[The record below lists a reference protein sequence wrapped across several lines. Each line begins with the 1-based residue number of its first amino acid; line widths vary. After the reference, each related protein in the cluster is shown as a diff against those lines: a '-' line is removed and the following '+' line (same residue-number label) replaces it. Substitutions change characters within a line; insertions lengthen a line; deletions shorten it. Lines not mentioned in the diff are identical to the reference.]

1 MNCTISSDTIG
12 NWLTPFYFFQGYD
25 ISFLITNY
33 HCEDMH
39 KHKLIDFIVQFMEV
53 SKGSLSLFFPSK
65 KFSHR
70 LINEQP
76 RAKVSLGMFVAS
88 ECYRVC

>member
-1 MNCTISSDTIG
+1 MTELLAMYELFI
-12 NWLTPFYFFQGYD
+12 FQGYD

-53 SKGSLSLFFPSK
+53 RFTFT
-65 KFSHR
+65 F
-70 LINEQP
+70 
-76 RAKVSLGMFVAS
+76 A
-88 ECYRVC
+88 C

>member
-1 MNCTISSDTIG
+1 MTELLITFS
-12 NWLTPFYFFQGYD
+12 YMFQGYD

-53 SKGSLSLFFPSK
+53 
-65 KFSHR
+65 R
-70 LINEQP
+70 
-76 RAKVSLGMFVAS
+76 
-88 ECYRVC
+88 

>member
-1 MNCTISSDTIG
+1 MCLG
-12 NWLTPFYFFQGYD
+12 MFQGYD

-53 SKGSLSLFFPSK
+53 RWFRKAPKIVFV
-65 KFSHR
+65 FST
-70 LINEQP
+70 L
-76 RAKVSLGMFVAS
+76 VAS
-88 ECYRVC
+88 TFAFYWM

>member
-1 MNCTISSDTIG
+1 MDVSGLHYVKWHLGSG
-12 NWLTPFYFFQGYD
+12 LLGFLFFQGYD

-53 SKGSLSLFFPSK
+53 TKGSAVLKIF
-65 KFSHR
+65 
-70 LINEQP
+70 
-76 RAKVSLGMFVAS
+76 
-88 ECYRVC
+88 

>member
-1 MNCTISSDTIG
+1 MTLLVVFSYLVYQFHNHSLSSDKIC
-12 NWLTPFYFFQGYD
+12 FVISQGYD

-53 SKGSLSLFFPSK
+53 
-65 KFSHR
+65 
-70 LINEQP
+70 
-76 RAKVSLGMFVAS
+76 
-88 ECYRVC
+88 